1 MTRVRTEVELDDD
14 LLRLAEDRAAA
25 TGKPR
30 DRVIEDALRRQLQ
43 PSRLA
48 QLAAKVRARSDLTDE
63 QALELAYS
71 ELEAERAERSDAG

>member
-1 MTRVRTEVELDDD
+1 MSRVRTEVELDDD
-14 LLRLAEDRAAA
+14 LLRLAEDCAVA

-30 DRVIEDALRRQLQ
+30 DRIIEDALRRQLQ

-71 ELEAERAERSDAG
+71 ELEAERAERPDTG